1 MRHFGGFSNNVSKPE
16 NQDFLTFQ
24 SNQTSKQKLG
34 DIFTFLEVFSLD
46 DSKNAHIHQKAKE
59 NDNSLLK
66 ENTDNNGTTLPEAT

>member
-1 MRHFGGFSNNVSKPE
+1 MSLFYQS
-16 NQDFLTFQ
+16 LTFQ

-34 DIFTFLEVFSLD
+34 DIFTTFDVFSLD

-66 ENTDNNGTTLPEAT
+66 ENTDNRIQQRFIGGFIEI

>member
-1 MRHFGGFSNNVSKPE
+1 MSLFYQS
-16 NQDFLTFQ
+16 LTFQ

-34 DIFTFLEVFSLD
+34 DIFTTLDVFSLD

-66 ENTDNNGTTLPEAT
+66 ENTDNSGTLLEAT

>member
-1 MRHFGGFSNNVSKPE
+1 MSLFYQS
-16 NQDFLTFQ
+16 LTFQ

-34 DIFTFLEVFSLD
+34 DIFTTFDVFSLD

-66 ENTDNNGTTLPEAT
+66 ENTDNSGTLLEAT